1 MSTHPTAGAPAA
13 NQFGVFKVHYA
24 TPAQVGFVASLLS
37 GRDLTGDLTA
47 DERSTIESAQDG
59 VATGKLNKKHAS
71 AAIDLLLALPELPTP
86 KANTGF
92 IPMSMRATDKQKS
105 LVRKLLGEKDITGT
119 LYNAPAWVD
128 GVTGPDGVVR
138 HPVDH
143 LTKKEASEVID
154 ALFKAPRKDAPVK
167 AGSGPVEGMHYV
179 DDEVIKVQ
187 RAVHGSGNLYA
198 KRLVIDVPAE
208 HDADGNVTAPAKAH
222 FEYAPGVVNRTSVE
236 TLMSKEDGAKFGR
249 LYGMCVKCAATLT
262 DEESIER
269 GMGPI
274 CAGKGWAN

>member
-13 NQFGVFKVHYA
+13 NQYGVFKVHYA
-24 TPAQVGFVASLLS
+24 TPAQVGFVASLLA

-71 AAIDLLLALPELPTP
+71 AAIDLLLALPELPAP
-86 KANTGF
+86 KVDPGH
-92 IPMSMRATDKQKS
+92 IPFAMRASDKQVA
-105 LVRKLLGEKDITGT
+105 LVKKLLDEKDVTGT

-128 GVTGPDGVVR
+128 GVTGPDGIVR
-138 HPVDH
+138 HPADH
-143 LTKKEASEVID
+143 MTKREASDIID
-154 ALFKAPRKDAPVK
+154 ALFKCPRKNAPVK
-167 AGSGPVEGMHYV
+167 VGSGPVEGMHFIDGV
-179 DDEVIKVQ
+179 VIKVQ

-198 KRLVIDVPAE
+198 KQLVVLTEAELAADGTVLVPA
-208 HDADGNVTAPAKAH
+208 TAK
-222 FEYAPGVVNRTSVE
+222 FEYAPGVVNKTSVE
-236 TLMSKEDGAKFGR
+236 TLMTKEDGAKFGR
-249 LYGMCVKCAATLT
+249 LYGMCIKCAATLT

-274 CAGKGWAN
+274 CAGKGWA